1 MAALRRHSAQP
12 FRHMNTGTCLMLKK
26 PAQAARDLHPIIR
39 DRWSPRAFDASK
51 PVPQDALISVLE
63 AARWAASSNN
73 VQPWRFIVATSADAE
88 AHAKALSGFN
98 ERNQRWAKNAP
109 VLITALYRKV
119 NDEGAPTGASAFDLG
134 AAVAQ
139 AVLQATALGL
149 VVHQAGGID
158 KDKIRAT
165 YAIPDD
171 TEVAVAFGLGYQA
184 EETVLPDDLREREHA
199 PRARK
204 DLSQIVFAGSYGT
217 PAKL

>member
-1 MAALRRHSAQP
+1 
-12 FRHMNTGTCLMLKK
+12 MLNK
-26 PAQAARDLHPIIR
+26 PAQSARDLHPIIR

-63 AARWAASSNN
+63 AARWTASSNN

-88 AHAKALSGFN
+88 GHAKALAGFN

-109 VLITALYRKV
+109 VLIIALYRTV
-119 NDEGAPTGASAFDLG
+119 NDQGAPNGASAYDLG

-139 AVLQATALGL
+139 AVLQGTALDL
-149 VVHQAGGID
+149 VVHQAGGIE
-158 KDKIRAT
+158 KDKIRAA
-165 YAIPDD
+165 YNIPAD
-171 TEVAVAFGLGYQA
+171 TEVAVAFALGYQA
-184 EETVLPDDLREREHA
+184 DESVLPDDLRERELT

-204 DLSQIVFAGSYGT
+204 EMSEIVFAGSYGT

>member
-1 MAALRRHSAQP
+1 
-12 FRHMNTGTCLMLKK
+12 MLKK
-26 PAQAARDLHPIIR
+26 PAQTTRDLHPLIR
-39 DRWSPRAFDASK
+39 DRWSPRAFDSSK

-73 VQPWRFIVATSADAE
+73 VQPWRFIVATSADKE
-88 AHAKALSGFN
+88 GHAKALAGFN
-98 ERNQRWAKNAP
+98 ERNQRWAKLAP
-109 VLITALYRKV
+109 VLIIALYRKL
-119 NDEGAPTGASAFDLG
+119 NDQGAPNGGAAYDLG

-149 VVHQAGGID
+149 VVHQAGGIE
-158 KDKIRAT
+158 KDKIRAA
-165 YAIPDD
+165 YNIPDD

-184 EETVLPDDLREREHA
+184 EEHVLPDDLRERELA

-204 DLSQIVFAGSYGT
+204 DLSELIFAGQYGT